1 MNANA
6 AVLLFLAIDLAI
18 AGVVTYAL
26 GVNAKSEGG
35 LKKSGWWGIRTTA
48 TMANEEVFTYTN
60 KLAVKAYRI
69 TSVLS
74 FVVSACLFI
83 LAACLF
89 ILAIIS
95 IFVEAVWVICAG
107 IVCIYSVLVVSVA
120 IRQGFLSHRAA
131 KEFLRNAD
139 VKGDIP
145 SEKEANG
152 V

>member
-1 MNANA
+1 MANS
-6 AVLLFLAIDLAI
+6 AVLLFLAIDFAVSGI
-18 AGVVTYAL
+18 IVYAL
-26 GVNAKSEGG
+26 AVYSKSEDG
-35 LKKSGWWGIRTTA
+35 LKKSRLWGIRTKA
-48 TMANEEVFTYTN
+48 TMANEEVFAYAN
-60 KLAVKAYRI
+60 RLAVKTYMI
-69 TSVLS
+69 TSAASFIVAAFMFVLGI
-74 FVVSACLFI
+74 V
-83 LAACLF
+83 
-89 ILAIIS
+89 S

-145 SEKEANG
+145 SEKEAIG

>member
-1 MNANA
+1 MNDNA

-35 LKKSGWWGIRTTA
+35 LKKSRWWGIRTTA

-83 LAACLF
+83 LA
-89 ILAIIS
+89 IIS
-95 IFVEAVWVICAG
+95 IFVEAVWVICTG
-107 IVCIYSVLVVSVA
+107 IVCIYSVLVLSVA
-120 IRQGFLSHRAA
+120 IRQGILSHRAA
-131 KEFLRNAD
+131 KEFLRNTD

-145 SEKEANG
+145 SEKKANG

>member
-1 MNANA
+1 
-6 AVLLFLAIDLAI
+6 
-18 AGVVTYAL
+18 
-26 GVNAKSEGG
+26 
-35 LKKSGWWGIRTTA
+35 
-48 TMANEEVFTYTN
+48 MANEEVFAYTN

-74 FVVSACLFI
+74 FVVS
-83 LAACLF
+83 ACLF

-120 IRQGFLSHRAA
+120 IRQGFLSHRAV

>member
-35 LKKSGWWGIRTTA
+35 LKKSRWWGIRTTA
-48 TMANEEVFTYTN
+48 TMANEEVFAYTN

-74 FVVSACLFI
+74 FVVS
-83 LAACLF
+83 ACLF

-120 IRQGFLSHRAA
+120 IRQGFLSHRVA

>member
-83 LAACLF
+83 LA
-89 ILAIIS
+89 IIS